1 LAEAA
6 TNEITEVKSVL
17 GFDRITFDPNIMGG
31 QACIRGMRIP
41 VSLIVNLVA
50 HGKSVEE
57 ILEEYPDLEPE
68 DIKQA
73 LEYVAWLASE
83 KVYVREVVGSK

>member
-1 LAEAA
+1 LAKTA

-73 LEYVAWLASE
+73 LEYAAWLASE

>member
-6 TNEITEVKSVL
+6 TNELTEVKSVL

-73 LEYVAWLASE
+73 LEYAAWLASE